1 LSLTTTTARYRCGG
15 IRVIYYWDDGMESF
29 YMLLAYA
36 KNDQENLT
44 SSQLRFLRR
53 LVREEFE

>member
-1 LSLTTTTARYRCGG
+1 
-15 IRVIYYWDDGMESF
+15 
-29 YMLLAYA
+29 MLLAYA

-44 SSQLRFLRR
+44 PSQLSFLRR